1 MFTLCFV
8 VGQNGLLWFKWDSR
22 NAVVHFLILYQDSF
36 WTSIFVVGA
45 LLCKTMS
52 YCDPAVSWQTVLAEL
67 LFTSGTMSW
76 RCWYI
81 EPSRIKDLVLCCD
94 SNTKT
99 LKQATAVYL
108 LWWYENNPPIH
119 FISMFYV
126 RMCRVIGWCDDYAE
140 FMEDTS
146 VSIKPGHFSLF
157 GHLAVYN
164 RKSSVHISG
173 NRYVTLIWWTNE
185 RCFSVAKYQD
195 RRIYV

>member
-1 MFTLCFV
+1 MFILCFV
-8 VGQNGLLWFKWDSR
+8 VGQNGGLLWFKWDSR

-52 YCDPAVSWQTVLAEL
+52 YCDPASVLTNCSCRAFVHLWDYELEMLIYWAESYQRLGALLWQQHKNVKA
-67 LFTSGTMSW
+67 M
-76 RCWYI
+76 
-81 EPSRIKDLVLCCD
+81 
-94 SNTKT
+94 
-99 LKQATAVYL
+99 YL

-119 FISMFYV
+119 FMFYV
-126 RMCRVIGWCDDYAE
+126 HMCRVIGWCDDYAE